1 MLIKITTM
9 GLHYMKLLKS
19 AIVAL
24 TLALSLG
31 SFSTAVVACEDGR
44 TCFGPEQAIDMVL
57 GKIAESMKAINDGE
71 EADKVQQ
78 IIRLAMNAKKE
89 INANDLVARFA
100 QKANKNLKK
109 ARKAAKNGDLVS
121 ATEWL
126 EKAEHGFNNL
136 KTKL

>member
-1 MLIKITTM
+1 
-9 GLHYMKLLKS
+9 MKLLKS

-44 TCFGPEQAIDMVL
+44 TCFGPEQAIDITL
-57 GKIAESMKAINDGE
+57 GHIATAMKSISDGDDGQV
-71 EADKVQQ
+71 AQKH
-78 IIRLAMNAKKE
+78 IKAAMDSQKE
-89 INANDLVARFA
+89 INANDLVSRYR

-109 ARKAAKNGDLVS
+109 ARKAAKKGNVVE

-126 EKAEHGFNNL
+126 EKGEKGFEGL
-136 KTKL
+136 KSKL

>member
-1 MLIKITTM
+1 
-9 GLHYMKLLKS
+9 MKLLKS

-57 GKIAESMKAINDGE
+57 GKIAESMKAINDGKSGSE
-71 EADKVQQ
+71 VQKL
-78 IIRLAMNAKKE
+78 IRSAMSAKKE

-100 QKANKNLKK
+100 QKANKNLRK
-109 ARKAAKNGDLVS
+109 ARKAAKQDNLVE

>member
-1 MLIKITTM
+1 
-9 GLHYMKLLKS
+9 MKLLKS

-44 TCFGPEQAIDMVL
+44 TCFGPEQAIDLVL
-57 GKIAESMKAINDGE
+57 GKIAESMKAINDGKSGAE
-71 EADKVQQ
+71 VQQ

-100 QKANKNLKK
+100 QKANKNLKL
-109 ARKAAKNGDLVS
+109 ARKAAKKDNLVE

>member
-1 MLIKITTM
+1 
-9 GLHYMKLLKS
+9 MKLLKS

>member
-1 MLIKITTM
+1 
-9 GLHYMKLLKS
+9 MKLLKS

-57 GKIAESMKAINDGE
+57 VKIAESMKAINEGKSGAE
-71 EADKVQQ
+71 VQQ
-78 IIRLAMNAKKE
+78 MIRLAMNAKKE
-89 INANDLVARFA
+89 INASDIVARFA
-100 QKANKNLKK
+100 QKANKNLKL
-109 ARKAAKNGDLVS
+109 ARKAAKKDNLVE

-126 EKAEHGFNNL
+126 EKAEHGFNAL
-136 KTKL
+136 KGKL

>member
-1 MLIKITTM
+1 
-9 GLHYMKLLKS
+9 MKLLKS

-44 TCFGPEQAIDMVL
+44 TCFGPEQAIDITL
-57 GKIAESMKAINDGE
+57 GHIAESMKLINDGDDGSKAQKE
-71 EADKVQQ
+71 IKK
-78 IIRLAMNAKKE
+78 AMDSQKE
-89 INANDLVARFA
+89 INANDLVSRFR

-109 ARKAAKNGDLVS
+109 ARKAAKKGNVVE

-126 EKAEHGFNNL
+126 EKGEKAFAGL
-136 KTKL
+136 KSKL